1 MTRALVDLT
10 IAERDLGD
18 ETGCDP
24 AHSACQAAVE
34 EARARVLRHC
44 EALIG
49 QPPATLAAACLQR
62 VAMLV
67 ATAVRSDDA
76 SAPG

>member
-10 IAERDLGD
+10 IAKRDLGD
-18 ETGCDP
+18 ETGFDP
-24 AHSACQAAVE
+24 ARFACQAAVE
-34 EARARVLRHC
+34 EARARVLGHC
-44 EALIG
+44 EAVCA
-49 QPPATLAAACLQR
+49 QPPATLVAVCLQR
-62 VAMLV
+62 VAVLV